1 MYKQDYSKYLNN
13 NNSNKKKGPKDYL
26 KLTWVWVKLILFVF
40 IIVSMLWGCVQMY
53 QPEYTVNTVTDMAGN
68 KIYSPG
74 VSFEIIIK
82 SLGDWSSKTHW
93 FQINNNGELVEYA
106 FNPISNW
113 GQAFYVTS
121 SPFYGFFV
129 YPLAWI
135 LVAFI
140 SLFSTHGAN
149 GLDPQSSTYG
159 VSALFAILITSI
171 LIRGITLAFTW
182 KTQLNQ
188 EKMQGLQAKQAEIQ
202 EKYKNS
208 SDPSAK
214 QKQQMELMSL
224 YKKEGISPMSSIAT
238 SFLSMPFLFA
248 MFSVVRATHALKV
261 ATIGEITLVEVPF
274 EQIKQGN
281 WIYLTLIVV
290 YLPLQIGSMMLPMI
304 LQMFKKK
311 PKLESEQQK
320 KAKRKQL
327 IMQIVFMV
335 VFLFVVFNIASGVA
349 IYWIFSSTFQIIQT
363 LSFHFLKETRPARI
377 KKKRE
382 KQILKNKT
390 LAAKVSNEAK
400 NKK

>member
-1 MYKQDYSKYLNN
+1 
-13 NNSNKKKGPKDYL
+13 
-26 KLTWVWVKLILFVF
+26 
-40 IIVSMLWGCVQMY
+40 MY
-53 QPEYTVNTVTDMAGN
+53 QPQYTVNAVTDMAGN
-68 KIYSPG
+68 TMYSPG

-93 FQINNNGELVEYA
+93 FKIDPKTGELVEYA

-113 GQAFYVTS
+113 GQAFTVTS

-129 YPLAWI
+129 YPLAWL
-135 LVAFI
+135 LVSFI
-140 SLFSTHGAN
+140 SLFSNHAADGR
-149 GLDPQSSTYG
+149 LDPDSSSYG
-159 VSALFAILITSI
+159 VAAIFAIFFTSLIV
-171 LIRGITLAFTW
+171 RGITLAFTW
-182 KTQLNQ
+182 KTQMNQ
-188 EKMQGLQAKQAEIQ
+188 EKMQGLQAKQAEVQ

-214 QKQQMELMSL
+214 QKQQMELMAL

-248 MFSVVRATHALKV
+248 MFSVVRATHALKI
-261 ATIGEITLVEVPF
+261 ATVGQITLVETPF
-274 EQIKQGN
+274 KQIQEGN

-320 KAKRKQL
+320 KARKKQL

-335 VFLFVVFNIASGVA
+335 VFLFVVFSIASGVA

-363 LSFHFLKETRPARI
+363 LTFHFLKETKASRL

-382 KQILKNKT
+382 KQIEKNKT
-390 LAAKVSNEAK
+390 IAAKVSNEAK
-400 NKK
+400 KN

>member
-1 MYKQDYSKYLNN
+1 M
-13 NNSNKKKGPKDYL
+13 
-26 KLTWVWVKLILFVF
+26 KLVWVWTKLILFVF

-53 QPEYTVNTVTDMAGN
+53 QPQYTVNTVTDMAGN

-93 FQINNNGELVEYA
+93 FKIDDKTGELKEYS
-106 FNPISNW
+106 FNPISSW
-113 GQAFYVTS
+113 GQAFTVTS

-129 YPLAWI
+129 YPLAWL
-135 LVAFI
+135 LVSFI
-140 SLFSTHGAN
+140 SLFSSHSDGRLN
-149 GLDPQSSTYG
+149 PQSASYG
-159 VSALFAILITSI
+159 VAAIFAIFFTSI
-171 LIRGITLAFTW
+171 IIRGITLAFTW

-224 YKKEGISPMSSIAT
+224 YKREGISPMSSIAT

-248 MFSVVRATHALKV
+248 MFAVVRATHALKV
-261 ATIGEITLVEVPF
+261 ATVGQITLVEVPF
-274 EQIKQGN
+274 EQLKQGN
-281 WIYLTLIVV
+281 WIYLTLIVI
-290 YLPLQIGSMMLPMI
+290 YLPLQIVSMMLPMI

-320 KAKRKQL
+320 KARKKQL

-363 LSFHFLKETRPARI
+363 LTFHFLKETKVTRM
-377 KKKRE
+377 KKKRD
-382 KQILKNKT
+382 KQIEKNKT
-390 LAAKVSNEAK
+390 IAAKISSETK

>member
-13 NNSNKKKGPKDYL
+13 SNNNNKKTPKDKL
-26 KLTWVWVKLILFVF
+26 KIFWVWTKLILFVF

-53 QPEYTVNTVTDMAGN
+53 QPKYTVSTVTDMSGN
-68 KIYSPG
+68 KIFSPG
-74 VSFEIIIK
+74 VSFEIIIN
-82 SLGDWSSKTHW
+82 SLGDWSSKNHW
-93 FQINNNGELVEYA
+93 FQVDNNGNMVEYA
-106 FNPISNW
+106 FNPISSW
-113 GQAFYVTS
+113 GQAFTVTS

-129 YPLAWI
+129 YPISWI
-135 LVAFI
+135 LVGFI
-140 SLFSTHGAN
+140 SLFSTHN
-149 GLDPQSSTYG
+149 EKGLDPNSASYG
-159 VSALFAILITSI
+159 VSAIFAIFFTSLI
-171 LIRGITLAFTW
+171 IRGITLAFTW
-182 KTQLNQ
+182 KTQINQ
-188 EKMQGLQAKQAEIQ
+188 EKMQGLQSKQAEIQ
-202 EKYKNS
+202 EKYKHS

-214 QKQQMELMSL
+214 QKQQIELMGL
-224 YKKEGISPMSSIAT
+224 YKKEGISPMSSLAT

-261 ATIGEITLVEVPF
+261 ATVGKITLVEVPF

-281 WIYLTLIVV
+281 WIYLTLIVI
-290 YLPLQIGSMMLPMI
+290 YLPLQITSMLLPMI

-320 KAKRKQL
+320 KARKKQL

-363 LSFHFLKETRPARI
+363 LGFHYLKETRVSRL

-382 KQILKNKT
+382 KQNNKNKT
-390 LAAKVSNEAK
+390 LAAKVSNESK

>member
-1 MYKQDYSKYLNN
+1 M
-13 NNSNKKKGPKDYL
+13 
-26 KLTWVWVKLILFVF
+26 KLVWVWTKLILFVF

-53 QPEYTVNTVTDMAGN
+53 QPQYTVNTVTDMAGN

-93 FQINNNGELVEYA
+93 FMIDEKTGELKEYA
-106 FNPISNW
+106 FNPISSW
-113 GQAFYVTS
+113 GQAFTVTS

-129 YPLAWI
+129 YPLSWL

-140 SLFSTHGAN
+140 SLFSKHAPGGQLN
-149 GLDPQSSTYG
+149 PDSTSYG
-159 VSALFAILITSI
+159 VAAIFAIFFTSLI
-171 LIRGITLAFTW
+171 IRGITLAFTW
-182 KTQLNQ
+182 KTQINQ
-188 EKMQGLQAKQAEIQ
+188 EKMQGLQAKQAEVQ

-214 QKQQMELMSL
+214 QKQQMELMAL

-248 MFSVVRATHALKV
+248 MFAVVRATHALKV
-261 ATIGEITLVEVPF
+261 ATVGQITLVEVPF
-274 EQIKQGN
+274 QQIQQGN

-320 KAKRKQL
+320 KARKKQL

-363 LSFHFLKETRPARI
+363 LTFHFLKETKVTRM

-382 KQILKNKT
+382 KQIEKNKT
-390 LAAKVSNEAK
+390 IAAKVSNET
-400 NKK
+400 KKSK